1 MYVAVKGGE
10 QAIDNAH
17 RLLAHKRRGDTA
29 VPELDVEQIRQQLP
43 LAVARVMTEGS
54 LYDEQLAAL
63 AIKQA
68 AGDIV
73 EAIFL
78 LRAYRTTLPRFGAS
92 LPIDTADMQLNR
104 RLSATF
110 KDVPGGQ
117 LLGPTFDYT
126 HRLLDFTLL
135 AEGEYPAP
143 QAHAQEQAGPEPCP
157 RVLGLLA
164 REGLIKPEEDSDAP
178 VADITREPL
187 EYPASRAERLQAL
200 ARGDEGFLLALSY
213 STQRGYGRNH
223 PFAGEIR
230 IGQVEVWIE
239 PEELGFPIALGAI
252 EVTECEMINQF
263 IGSDTEP
270 PQFTRGY
277 GLAFGHAERKAM
289 AMALVDR
296 ALRAEEFNEEIQ
308 SPAQQEEFVLA
319 HCDNVEA
326 AGFVSHLKLPHYVDF
341 QSELGL
347 IRTLRA
353 AAHKESQP

>member
-17 RLLAHKRRGDTA
+17 KLLAKKRRGDTSVA
-29 VPELDVEQIRQQLP
+29 ELDVEQIRQQLP

-68 AGDIV
+68 AGDLV

-78 LRAYRTTLPRFGAS
+78 LRAYRTTLPRFTAS
-92 LPIDTADMQLNR
+92 LPIDTADMLLTR

-126 HRLLDFTLL
+126 HRLLDFSLL
-135 AEGEYPAP
+135 AEGEYP
-143 QAHAQEQAGPEPCP
+143 GPPLQDNAALDPCP

-164 REGLIKPEEDSDAP
+164 REGLIKEEADSGAAI
-178 VADITREPL
+178 ADITRQPL
-187 EYPASRAERLQAL
+187 EYPASRAQRLQAL
-200 ARGDEGFLLALSY
+200 ARGDEGFLLALGY

-230 IGQVEVWIE
+230 VGEVEVWIE
-239 PEELGFPIALGAI
+239 PEELGFAITLGAI
-252 EVTECEMINQF
+252 EITECEMVNQF
-263 IGSDTEP
+263 VGSGSEP
-270 PQFTRGY
+270 AQFTRGY

-289 AMALVDR
+289 GMALVDR
-296 ALRAEEFNEEIQ
+296 SLRAEEYAEEIQ

-341 QSELGL
+341 QSELEL
-347 IRTLRA
+347 IRKLRKPF
-353 AAHKESQP
+353 KEHGQ

>member
-17 RLLAHKRRGDTA
+17 RLLAKRRRGDTSIA
-29 VPELDVEQIRQQLP
+29 ELAVEQIRQQLP
-43 LAVARVMTEGS
+43 LAVARVMSEGS

-68 AGDIV
+68 AGDLV

-78 LRAYRTTLPRFGAS
+78 LRAYRTTLPRFAGS
-92 LPIDTADMQLNR
+92 LPIDTSDMQLSR

-126 HRLLDFTLL
+126 HRLLDFALL
-135 AEGEYPAP
+135 AEGEQPGP
-143 QAHAQEQAGPEPCP
+143 QVEAGARLEACP

-164 REGLIKPEEDSDAP
+164 KEGLVKDEASSDETI
-178 VADITREPL
+178 ADITRNPL
-187 EYPASRAERLQAL
+187 EFPSSRAQRLQAL
-200 ARGDEGFLLALSY
+200 ARGDEGFLLALGY

-230 IGQVEVWIE
+230 IGEVEVWIE
-239 PEELGFPIALGAI
+239 PEELGFPINIGSI
-252 EVTECEMINQF
+252 EITECEMVNQF
-263 IGSDTEP
+263 VGSPTEL

-277 GLAFGHAERKAM
+277 GLTFGQAERKAM
-289 AMALVDR
+289 GMALVDR
-296 ALRAEEFNEEIQ
+296 SLRAAEFNEEIE
-308 SPAQQEEFVLA
+308 SPAQQEEFVLS

-341 QSELGL
+341 QSELEL
-347 IRTLRA
+347 IRKLRKPA
-353 AAHKESQP
+353 AQENLQ

>member
-17 RLLAHKRRGDTA
+17 KLLAKRRRGDTSVA
-29 VPELDVEQIRQQLP
+29 ELGVEQIRQQLP

-54 LYDEQLAAL
+54 LYDAELAAL
-63 AIKQA
+63 AIKQS
-68 AGDIV
+68 AGDLV

-78 LRAYRTTLPRFGAS
+78 LRAYRTTLTRFSAS
-92 LPIDTADMQLNR
+92 LPIDTSAMQLNR

-135 AEGEYPAP
+135 AEGAFP
-143 QAHAQEQAGPEPCP
+143 GPEGQADAAVQDCP

-164 REGLIKPEEDSDAP
+164 KEGLIKEEQDTGAP

-200 ARGDEGFLLALSY
+200 ARGDEGFLLALGY

-230 IGQVEVWIE
+230 VGDVEVWIE
-239 PEELGFPIALGAI
+239 PEELGFPISIGAI
-252 EVTECEMINQF
+252 EVTECEMVNQF
-263 IGSDTEP
+263 VGSATEL

-289 AMALVDR
+289 GMALVDR
-296 ALRAEEFNEEIQ
+296 SLRAGEYSEEIV

-341 QSELGL
+341 QSELEL
-347 IRTLRA
+347 IRTLRTPS
-353 AAHKESQP
+353 KEQAQ

>member
-10 QAIDNAH
+10 KAIDNAH
-17 RLLAHKRRGDTA
+17 ALLAKRRRGDTSI
-29 VPELDVEQIRQQLP
+29 PELSVEQIRQQLP

-68 AGDIV
+68 AGDAV

-78 LRAYRTTLPRFGAS
+78 LRAYRTTLPRFSAS
-92 LPIDTADMQLNR
+92 LPIETSQMLINR

-126 HRLLDFTLL
+126 HRLLDFSLL
-135 AEGEYPAP
+135 AEGEFPGP
-143 QAHAQEQAGPEPCP
+143 QTQEGASLQACP
-157 RVLGLLA
+157 RVLDLLGK
-164 REGLIKPEEDSDAP
+164 EGLIKTEADNGEA
-178 VADITREPL
+178 VADITREPI
-187 EYPASRAERLQAL
+187 EFPATRAQRLQAL
-200 ARGDEGFLLALSY
+200 ARGDEGFLLALGY

-230 IGQVEVWIE
+230 IGDVEVWIE
-239 PEELGFPIALGAI
+239 PEELGFPICLGSI
-252 EVTECEMINQF
+252 EVTECEMVNQF
-263 IGSDTEP
+263 VGSATQLA
-270 PQFTRGY
+270 QFTRGY

-289 AMALVDR
+289 GMALVDR
-296 ALRAEEFNEEIQ
+296 SLRAEEYNEEVV
-308 SPAQQEEFVLA
+308 SPAQREEFVLA

-341 QSELGL
+341 QSELEL
-347 IRTLRA
+347 IRKLR
-353 AAHKESQP
+353 QPAEGNRDE

>member
-17 RLLAHKRRGDTA
+17 KLLAKRRRGDTSVA
-29 VPELDVEQIRQQLP
+29 ELGVEQIRQQLP

-54 LYDEQLAAL
+54 LYDAELAAL
-63 AIKQA
+63 AIKQS
-68 AGDIV
+68 AGDLV

-78 LRAYRTTLPRFGAS
+78 LRAYRTTLTRFSAS
-92 LPIDTADMQLNR
+92 LPIDTSAMQLNR

-135 AEGEYPAP
+135 AEGEFP
-143 QAHAQEQAGPEPCP
+143 GPEGQADAAVQDCP

-164 REGLIKPEEDSDAP
+164 KEGLIKEEQDAGAP

-200 ARGDEGFLLALSY
+200 ARGDEGFLLALGY

-230 IGQVEVWIE
+230 VGDVEVWIE
-239 PEELGFPIALGAI
+239 PEELGFPISIGAI
-252 EVTECEMINQF
+252 EVTECEMVNQF
-263 IGSDTEP
+263 VGSATEL

-289 AMALVDR
+289 GMALVDR
-296 ALRAEEFNEEIQ
+296 SLRAGEYSEEIV

-341 QSELGL
+341 QSELEL
-347 IRTLRA
+347 IRTLRTPS
-353 AAHKESQP
+353 KEQAQ